1 MSQKNSI
8 TGKSA
13 GSKSPS
19 GGIIFPKPVDH
30 SAQSNYGEQEPG
42 TGTGKMP
49 PDLRNRKS

>member
-13 GSKSPS
+13 GSKSS
-19 GGIIFPKPVDH
+19 RGGIIFPKPMDY

-42 TGTGKMP
+42 TGIGKMP
-49 PDLRNRKS
+49 SDLRSRKS